1 MFFIIRYKNKKRII
15 QVLAL
20 FLTILIL
27 LGVRLFFLQLYPT
40 EKVVAQYENHQSEQ
54 ISDSKY
60 EILDTNEN
68 SLIKYNNKY
77 VLVIDSKPFS
87 LNNYEETLK
96 DLMAL
101 NFIMKGEDDKFNF
114 TNIMKSNGKV
124 YYEISEDTYKKIN
137 SLKDIKGIYTYVYS
151 EVDRKKAWMVSSF
164 LSKIENNKIENTLL
178 WKIDK
183 YVENNKL
190 PMEDFYLDSKG
201 IYSEN
206 KINISEEN
214 KNIKLTIN
222 KDFEE
227 RVREVLKK
235 EEYEE
240 LDNVAVMIMEAET
253 GKIRTMVQKDESEAN
268 LNLAIEGIGYEPGSI
283 YKLITLGAALDKGVI
298 TLENTFSCN
307 SQICAKNNCHG
318 FLTVEEALVKSCND
332 VFGKV
337 GNLVGYET
345 LMEYSEKQGLFNRVL
360 NLQGDGINESE
371 GVKPTIEAGMN
382 NISIGQCFNV
392 TPIQMLGAINTITN
406 NGVYVKPYL
415 IENILDKDNNVVE
428 EFSSESTKV
437 YNQITTRLLKKSM
450 KSVVER
456 GTGKKAMVE
465 GIDIG
470 GKTGSATS
478 GTNSGTHGWFVGY
491 FNINEKYYTMI
502 VFVPNIQS
510 NKENGEEVGG
520 GSTAAPIFK
529 DIVEKLVY

>member
-1 MFFIIRYKNKKRII
+1 MAF
-15 QVLAL
+15 

-27 LGVRLFFLQLYPT
+27 LGVRLVFLQLYPT

-60 EILDTNEN
+60 EILDTNGN
-68 SLIKYNNKY
+68 SLMKYNNKY

-114 TNIMKSNGKV
+114 TDIMKSNGKV
-124 YYEISEDTYKKIN
+124 YYKISEDTYKKIN

-164 LSKIENNKIENTLL
+164 LSKIESNETENTLL

-190 PMEDFYLDSKG
+190 PMEEFYLDNKG

-227 RVREVLKK
+227 KVGEVLKK

-240 LDNVAVMIMEAET
+240 LDNVAVMIMEAEN

-268 LNLAIEGIGYEPGSI
+268 LNLAIEGIG
-283 YKLITLGAALDKGVI
+283 
-298 TLENTFSCN
+298 
-307 SQICAKNNCHG
+307 
-318 FLTVEEALVKSCND
+318 
-332 VFGKV
+332 
-337 GNLVGYET
+337 
-345 LMEYSEKQGLFNRVL
+345 
-360 NLQGDGINESE
+360 
-371 GVKPTIEAGMN
+371 
-382 NISIGQCFNV
+382 
-392 TPIQMLGAINTITN
+392 
-406 NGVYVKPYL
+406 
-415 IENILDKDNNVVE
+415 
-428 EFSSESTKV
+428 
-437 YNQITTRLLKKSM
+437 
-450 KSVVER
+450 
-456 GTGKKAMVE
+456 
-465 GIDIG
+465 
-470 GKTGSATS
+470 
-478 GTNSGTHGWFVGY
+478 
-491 FNINEKYYTMI
+491 
-502 VFVPNIQS
+502 
-510 NKENGEEVGG
+510 
-520 GSTAAPIFK
+520 
-529 DIVEKLVY
+529 